1 MLGHINYPKN
11 GQVFIETKMMNGMR
25 YRKGDKM
32 TLIEIVKEIAAVCVV
47 LATIAGGVAVI
58 IKVLNF
64 YYENKAFRKKCENY
78 ENQIKETNDKINSA
92 HTTAAES
99 LAEIQRNT
107 DAKLQQIN
115 SELCMISYG
124 LMAALDGL
132 HQLNCNGPVTE
143 AREKFDKHIN
153 KQAHGEL

>member
-1 MLGHINYPKN
+1 
-11 GQVFIETKMMNGMR
+11 
-25 YRKGDKM
+25 M
-32 TLIEIVKEIAAVCVV
+32 TLIEIIKEVAAVCVV

-64 YYENKAFRKKCENY
+64 YYENKAFKEKCRNY
-78 ENQIKETNDKINSA
+78 EKQINETNEKINNA
-92 HTTAAES
+92 HTLENES
-99 LAEIQRNT
+99 LAQMQQET
-107 DAKLQQIN
+107 DAKLQQIS

-153 KQAHGEL
+153 KQAHGVS